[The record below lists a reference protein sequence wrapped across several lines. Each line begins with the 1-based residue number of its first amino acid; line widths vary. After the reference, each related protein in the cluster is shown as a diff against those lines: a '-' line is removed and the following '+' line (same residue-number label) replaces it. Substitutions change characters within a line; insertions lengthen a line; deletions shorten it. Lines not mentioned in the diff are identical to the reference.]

1 MEDICVLLSY
11 TPSTFGTEKT
21 LKISGSMLNWED
33 CGIKIK
39 FKNQKV
45 FHFLANKH
53 TRGFLLM
60 KQTSENAVY
69 WLFLFGHFQEGQI
82 LRPSCFIL
90 NDENTVQQSLGCKIL
105 WLQVLPF
112 ILSLAETGLYL
123 SILPTTKEH
132 STKILI
138 S

>member
-11 TPSTFGTEKT
+11 TPSTLGTEKT

-53 TRGFLLM
+53 TRGLLLM

-69 WLFLFGHFQEGQI
+69 
-82 LRPSCFIL
+82 
-90 NDENTVQQSLGCKIL
+90 
-105 WLQVLPF
+105 
-112 ILSLAETGLYL
+112 
-123 SILPTTKEH
+123 
-132 STKILI
+132 
-138 S
+138 